1 MKDADQRSPAEK
13 VVGRSLID
21 ESGVGKPLS
30 RRSMQRQ
37 RSVESYLRG
46 ETMPRYMQ
54 RAAEIEQLTRLHEQ
68 ALRGAHRRL
77 AAEHARAP
85 QAFEQA
91 WEEELANWDFS
102 EVNDLIADHNAWYPM
117 ERDLP
122 MDPRTGDY
130 VLVSGRPYTR
140 DALGVAWAKAVVAR
154 PRGPRGR

>member
-46 ETMPRYMQ
+46 EMIPRYMQ

-77 AAEHARAP
+77 ATEHARDP
-85 QAFEQA
+85 RAFERA
-91 WEEELANWDFS
+91 WAEELAGWDFG
-102 EVNDLIADHNAWYPM
+102 EVNDLIAAHNAWYPM

-130 VLVSGRPYTR
+130 VLVGGRPYTR
-140 DALGVAWAKAVVAR
+140 QALDAAWARSVVAR
-154 PRGPRGR
+154 TSGPRGR